1 MYSVLAGMCIGI
13 GGVAYL
19 VVGGGILGSVLF
31 CVGLYTILTFGFHLF
46 TGKCGNL
53 PEHGLSYLKFL
64 SIVWI
69 GNLAGTS
76 LIAFVM
82 RVSGSE
88 KVAGMI
94 AMANTMTDKKLEL
107 SYITMFTF
115 GILCNFLMYVAVE
128 NFCSNPHELGK
139 YLGIFFA
146 VVVFI
151 ACGFEHSIANMFFFG
166 MAGRW
171 GLDTAIQMMIV
182 TAGNVA
188 GASLIPYARQL
199 AARFENI

>member
-1 MYSVLAGMCIGI
+1 MYSVVAGICIGI

-19 VVGGGILGSVLF
+19 AVGGGILGSVLF

-53 PEHGLSYLKFL
+53 PANGLVYMKFL
-64 SIVWI
+64 AIVWI
-69 GNLAGTS
+69 GNLIGTN
-76 LIAFVM
+76 LIAFIM
-82 RVSGSE
+82 RVSGHE
-88 KVAGMI
+88 KVAAMI
-94 AMANTMTDKKLEL
+94 AMANTMTDNKLEL

-171 GLDTAIQMMIV
+171 GVDTAIQLMVVSVGNIV
-182 TAGNVA
+182 
-188 GASLIPYARQL
+188 GASFIPYVRQL
-199 AARFENI
+199 AERFETP